1 MPSARR
7 RHFCLL
13 LLPGKSMA
21 FGGTRAAG
29 FAFALKKDKE
39 QQIINLSPTTF
50 QLLDFHLFSL
60 LLEVI

>member
-1 MPSARR
+1 
-7 RHFCLL
+7 
-13 LLPGKSMA
+13 MA

-50 QLLDFHLFSL
+50 QLLDFDLFSL